1 MGMYILKNSGTE
13 VVIKAYSNQA
23 NGEVITVTL
32 PQMADNGETV
42 TGASFR
48 ELYWTCR
55 PGKSITVQ
63 RVEAEDDLEGGYYF
77 SNIGHWQFSN
87 FIDNT
92 YSAYPI
98 RFTFDAPGTVILRM
112 YKTVA

>member
-13 VVIKAYSNQA
+13 AIIKAYTNEA
-23 NGEVITVTL
+23 NGAVITVDL
-32 PQMADNGETV
+32 AQLSDNGETV

-48 ELYWTCR
+48 ELFWTCR
-55 PGKSITVQ
+55 PNKSVTVQ

-77 SNIGHWQFSN
+77 ANVGHWHFNN
-87 FIDNT
+87 FVDNT
-92 YSAYPI
+92 YSQYPI
-98 RFTFDAPGTVILRM
+98 RFTFDAPGTVIVRM